1 MLSDDTSSST
11 MQSLISDSMSF
22 KANDRFGRFDSIE
35 WPSYDPIQRKY
46 MIIGN
51 DISLFI
57 INIIF
62 VLMIQFVICLHKII
76 HYNQLLS
83 FIFMESVLTF
93 YPSFLNLIIL

>member
-11 MQSLISDSMSF
+11 MHSLISSSISF
-22 KANDRFGRFDSIE
+22 KANDRGRFDSIE

-51 DISLFI
+51 DTSLFI

-62 VLMIQFVICLHKII
+62 IFMIQFVICLHKII

-83 FIFMESVLTF
+83 FIKIKSALAF
-93 YPSFLNLIIL
+93 YPSFLNL